1 MAARFRSASHA
12 TMFGRKKVE
21 GFTDMNEATRYMEG
35 TQLTRALAECMAI
48 IMSEQPADPV
58 ERMSEL
64 LARWGTAGREN
75 ELDLG
80 DVDPKFEV
88 AIVQFKVPGIKNGGT
103 DKGPDGNRI
112 DSIPI
117 ANGITKV
124 GGHCDLIEYKPTL
137 HEDFLRIAARYDALV
152 IRINPGHLSRGTP
165 DGTQERFDAGLES
178 LIEKGVLVLPSPLLQ
193 QRMGRKDALVR
204 LKGLPCGMEDTHAYH
219 SWAEFSVGL
228 KTTLAHQPRVIK
240 QNRGSCGEGVWL
252 CWLCKADGRECMKS
266 EYPSKQP
273 GEKHL
278 RDSDRLKLM
287 EMSDNHVEYHSVA
300 EFVTFCAEGADGEGV
315 EPAGEVRHAL

>member
-1 MAARFRSASHA
+1 MLRVPHWFFDRQQVHQSAQSRKRSGLDPTQARAQAAQAAQAAMAARFRSASHA

-88 AIVQFKVPGIKNGGT
+88 AIVQFKVPGVKNGGT

-124 GGHCDLIEYKPTL
+124 GGHCDLPPVHRKGKGQVIPQKL
-137 HEDFLRIAARYDALV
+137 SQRRSFARAIAECSGRCTREV
-152 IRINPGHLSRGTP
+152 
-165 DGTQERFDAGLES
+165 
-178 LIEKGVLVLPSPLLQ
+178 PL
-193 QRMGRKDALVR
+193 D
-204 LKGLPCGMEDTHAYH
+204 
-219 SWAEFSVGL
+219 SAE
-228 KTTLAHQPRVIK
+228 Q
-240 QNRGSCGEGVWL
+240 
-252 CWLCKADGRECMKS
+252 
-266 EYPSKQP
+266 
-273 GEKHL
+273 
-278 RDSDRLKLM
+278 
-287 EMSDNHVEYHSVA
+287 
-300 EFVTFCAEGADGEGV
+300 
-315 EPAGEVRHAL
+315 